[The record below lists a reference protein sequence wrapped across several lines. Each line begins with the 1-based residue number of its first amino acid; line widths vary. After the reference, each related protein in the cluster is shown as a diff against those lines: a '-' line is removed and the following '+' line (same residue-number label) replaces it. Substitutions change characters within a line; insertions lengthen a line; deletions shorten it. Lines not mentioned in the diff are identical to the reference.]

1 MPIYEY
7 ACLECKEQF
16 TLLQSLSA
24 KAEETPCP
32 HCGERKSR
40 RLFSTFASRPNGET
54 SSSPP
59 STGHSHS
66 GGCGCG

>member
-7 ACLECKEQF
+7 ACLECKEPF

-24 KAEETPCP
+24 KAEETLCP

-40 RLFSTFASRPNGET
+40 RLFSTFASRANGET
-54 SSSPP
+54 PASPP